1 MARFAQVP
9 QRVALADT
17 RLVRMPPKLADKFYL
32 TPEWRALMR
41 RLIEE
46 RGRRCEKCGRSSAG
60 GQRLR
65 IFGDHIHELKD
76 GGAPL
81 DPQNI
86 SLLCGSCHT
95 AKTAAERTKRTGG
108 FSTPSR

>member
-17 RLVRMPPKLADKFYL
+17 RLVRLPPKLTDKFYL
-32 TPEWRALMR
+32 TPEWRGLMR

-46 RGRRCEKCGRSSAG
+46 RGRRCEKCGRSAAG
-60 GQRLR
+60 GQKMR
-65 IFGDHIHELKD
+65 IFGDHIVELKD

-81 DPQNI
+81 DETNVE
-86 SLLCGSCHT
+86 LLCGSCHVT
-95 AKTAAERTKRTGG
+95 KTAAERKRRTAQFGSG
-108 FSTPSR
+108 R